1 MTRILIV
8 DDERDIRTTLAYNL
22 THAGYRVFEAGN
34 AFDAIEAVHDESVDL
49 VVLDWVLPDM
59 PGIDLCR
66 KLKADARTKDV
77 PVVMLTARADEIDR
91 VVALEV
97 GADDYI
103 TKPFSVRE
111 TVLRIQRLVRPRAAE
126 ETVVIRVGCMTV
138 DQGAQWRFLVDATP
152 IHLTRVEFHL
162 LATLAGRTDFA
173 YSRSELLECV
183 WKRHGENFTRT
194 VDSHVKRLRQKLGKA
209 AAYIQTVQGVG
220 YRFSVS
226 APQPIAQRPAVKSI
240 ARRVRA
246 TGRRSP
252 VKLLQRRE
260 ARMSSE
266 AESAVE
272 IALEPARK
280 AELDSVLR
288 LLSDSNL
295 PVADLES
302 HIDAFTLAKCNG
314 IVVGTAGLEI
324 YGELALLRSLC
335 VAERHRSKL
344 IGVALVSAIASRA
357 LAQGVREHL
366 SAHHR
371 SGTLL
376 REPGDLCKSSE
387 SRRPSRF
394 EAPPS
399 LALCAR
405 PLRSAC
411 AKLSDRCSK
420 WRQFQV
426 VRVGQ
431 ARPAAIGEARRISR
445 ARAANGASSHDRLPE
460 KPRLS
465 CDSNQAEGWNGA
477 CSGCLGGRASCVLSE
492 LAATTEFQIRKILM
506 ITIRVSLTPLC
517 AAQRGSVVRQLNPQL
532 VRFAADLD
540 WLKRARAYWL
550 NASTFHA
557 TAGRVLRGLMRQ

>member
-1 MTRILIV
+1 MTRILVV

-22 THAGYRVFEAGN
+22 AHAGYRVFEAGN

-77 PVVMLTARADEIDR
+77 PVVMLTAKADEIDR

-126 ETVVIRVGCMTV
+126 ETVVIRVGCITV
-138 DQGAQWRFLVDATP
+138 DQGARRVSVDATP

-162 LATLAGRTDFA
+162 LATLAGRTDFV

-183 WKRHGENFTRT
+183 WRRHGENFTRT

-220 YRFSVS
+220 YRLSVS
-226 APQPIAQRPAVKSI
+226 APQPIAQRPAVKTI
-240 ARRVRA
+240 ARHLRA
-246 TGRRSP
+246 TGHRSP
-252 VKLLQRRE
+252 VRLPQRRE
-260 ARMSSE
+260 ARVSNE
-266 AESAVE
+266 AESAAE

-280 AELDSVLR
+280 AELDSVLQ

-357 LAQGVREHL
+357 LAQGVRELYLLTTGAAPYFAHL
-366 SAHHR
+366 
-371 SGTLL
+371 GFVQIE
-376 REPGDLCKSSE
+376 REQ
-387 SRRPSRF
+387 
-394 EAPPS
+394 APIEIRNTAQFS
-399 LALCAR
+399 ALCPASAVCMR
-405 PLRSAC
+405 KTIGPL
-411 AKLSDRCSK
+411 LE
-420 WRQFQV
+420 V
-426 VRVGQ
+426 T
-431 ARPAAIGEARRISR
+431 AIPSR
-445 ARAANGASSHDRLPE
+445 ARGA
-460 KPRLS
+460 
-465 CDSNQAEGWNGA
+465 G
-477 CSGCLGGRASCVLSE
+477 
-492 LAATTEFQIRKILM
+492 
-506 ITIRVSLTPLC
+506 
-517 AAQRGSVVRQLNPQL
+517 
-532 VRFAADLD
+532 
-540 WLKRARAYWL
+540 
-550 NASTFHA
+550 
-557 TAGRVLRGLMRQ
+557 